1 MVHLLIKMNFHYLP
15 ESIAFVILGEEQR
28 ERQRERHREG
38 ERKRERRRLE
48 IIILLLGFLVGGG
61 MFIFSYFFGG
71 HDYSVSIQ

>member
-1 MVHLLIKMNFHYLP
+1 MRN
-15 ESIAFVILGEEQR
+15 R
-28 ERQRERHREG
+28 ERERER
-38 ERKRERRRLE
+38 ERKRETERERRFE

>member
-1 MVHLLIKMNFHYLP
+1 MLYWVRNREKD
-15 ESIAFVILGEEQR
+15 R
-28 ERQRERHREG
+28 ERDTERERE
-38 ERKRERRRLE
+38 RERERRLE